1 MIELSAE
8 VRIKVPFQDVDAMR
22 IVWHGN
28 YFRYFEEARAALLD
42 KISYGYFEM
51 KDSGYAWP
59 VVDVRTKFIKPL
71 LLQQEIS
78 VVAKLVEYENQLKI
92 AYDIF
97 DASTGER
104 TTKGTTTQVAIDMA
118 TNEMCFVSPR
128 ILFEKL
134 GL

>member
-71 LLQQEIS
+71 LLQQEIR